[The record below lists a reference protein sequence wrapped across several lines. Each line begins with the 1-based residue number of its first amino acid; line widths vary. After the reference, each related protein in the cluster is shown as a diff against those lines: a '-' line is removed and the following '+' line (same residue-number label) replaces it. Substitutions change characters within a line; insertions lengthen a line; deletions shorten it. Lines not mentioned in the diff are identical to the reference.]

1 MPYLSGRIEA
11 AGAIVDV
18 LVSPSRTRM
27 ALLTKHSFPTPPPVH
42 VRALLD
48 TGSFLS
54 DFHPRVFQALD
65 LQALDE
71 IEICTPS
78 TPAGSSFLV
87 ERFRVNLAL
96 IAEGRT
102 CPMPDCFVFA
112 TDSWRP
118 GEGVEALIG
127 MDILNQCFFQ
137 LMGPDRRFT
146 LSF

>member
-1 MPYLSGRIEA
+1 MPYLSGKIEL

-18 LVSPSRTRM
+18 LVSPSRARL
-27 ALLTKHSFPTPPPVH
+27 ALLKKHSFPIPQPIH

-54 DFHPRVFQALD
+54 GFHPRVFDALD
-65 LQALDE
+65 LQSFDQ

-78 TPAGSSFLV
+78 TPVGSSFLV
-87 ERFRVNLAL
+87 ARYRVNLAL
-96 IAEGRT
+96 IAEGRV

-118 GEGVEALIG
+118 GDGVEALIG
-127 MDILNQCFFQ
+127 MDILNQCFFE
-137 LMGPDRRFT
+137 LMGPDRRFR

>member
-1 MPYLSGRIEA
+1 MPILSGSLEP

-18 LVSPSRTRM
+18 LVSPSRVRVS
-27 ALLTKHSFPTPPPVH
+27 LLKKHSLPIPKPVH
-42 VRALLD
+42 IRALLD

-54 DFHPRVFQALD
+54 GFHPRVFQILD
-65 LQALDE
+65 LQPHDE

-78 TPAGSSFLV
+78 TVAGASYRV
-87 ERFRVNLAL
+87 ERYRVNLAFV
-96 IAEGRT
+96 AEGRT

-118 GEGVEALIG
+118 GEGVEALLG
-127 MDILNQCFFQ
+127 MDILGLCYFQ

-146 LSF
+146 LAF